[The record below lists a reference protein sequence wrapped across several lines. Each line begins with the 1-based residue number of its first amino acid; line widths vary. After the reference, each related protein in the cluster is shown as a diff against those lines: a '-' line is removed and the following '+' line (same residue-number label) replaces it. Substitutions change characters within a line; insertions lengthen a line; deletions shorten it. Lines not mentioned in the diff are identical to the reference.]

1 MNIRMYNDLFKFILT
16 MTSKHNIDES
26 HGIAHSFNVL
36 QFAHNI
42 YNAELY
48 NNPGLKSHEKIV
60 YISAAIHD
68 MCDKKYMTESEGLDE
83 IKDFIKEKVDENETN
98 AIIDIISTMS
108 YSKVKKDGFP
118 NLGLYL
124 PAYHVVREADLM
136 SAYDFDRCILYDMN
150 VNKNDFTSAFHHADS
165 LFNERVLKHME
176 DKLFTTQ
183 YCLQNAPILH
193 NQAILRI
200 QSWRQILKI
209 K

>member
-1 MNIRMYNDLFKFILT
+1 
-16 MTSKHNIDES
+16 
-26 HGIAHSFNVL
+26 
-36 QFAHNI
+36 
-42 YNAELY
+42 
-48 NNPGLKSHEKIV
+48 
-60 YISAAIHD
+60 
-68 MCDKKYMTESEGLDE
+68 
-83 IKDFIKEKVDENETN
+83 
-98 AIIDIISTMS
+98 
-108 YSKVKKDGFP
+108 
-118 NLGLYL
+118 
-124 PAYHVVREADLM
+124 M

-193 NQAILRI
+193 NQSISRI